1 MLKSIRFIS
10 VLLLS
15 LVISFIHGNT
25 FQPRSSA
32 SIVQTTPQQ
41 VRRINPMKFFFTI
54 VHNPD
59 QTPAYSLEW
68 NLSFLKTFLLEST
81 FVNNEDKI
89 LFLTQFSHRA
99 NDYSDWSDDE
109 RYQLERL
116 TEKYFNLYA
125 SPDSFL
131 PFLDCQALTYAITDE
146 TLKVLQPNTNDEKRF
161 RARMKA
167 VQRLCNS
174 E

>member
-1 MLKSIRFIS
+1 MLKPIRFIS

-15 LVISFIHGNT
+15 LVITFIHGNSLY
-25 FQPRSSA
+25 PPSSA
-32 SIVQTTPQQ
+32 TILQPTPQQ
-41 VRRINPMKFFFTI
+41 IRRMNPMKFFFTVI
-54 VHNPD
+54 HNPS

-68 NLSFLKTFLLEST
+68 NLPFLKTFLLESAY
-81 FVNNEDKI
+81 VSNEDKI
-89 LFLTQFSHRA
+89 LFLTQFAHRA
-99 NDYSDWSDDE
+99 NDYSDWSDEE

-116 TEKYFNLYA
+116 TERYFNLYT

-146 TLKVLQPNTNDEKRF
+146 MLSVLQPNTNNEKRL
-161 RARMKA
+161 RARTKA